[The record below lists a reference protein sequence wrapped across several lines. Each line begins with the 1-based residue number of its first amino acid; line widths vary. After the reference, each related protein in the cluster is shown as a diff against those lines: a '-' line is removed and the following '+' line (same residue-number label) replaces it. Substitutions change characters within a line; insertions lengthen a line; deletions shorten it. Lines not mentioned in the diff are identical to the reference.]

1 VSLQKIRWDRGIVQ
15 IPEVNS
21 SDGSFRVAQFL
32 ARHGGPGAIA
42 EREEEDPSG
51 TRGWSEVYAADGYAL
66 RCVWSRM
73 GGKTELQFSEVPP
86 R

>member
-1 VSLQKIRWDRGIVQ
+1 MQ

-21 SDGSFRVAQFL
+21 SDGDYRVAQFL
-32 ARHGGPGAIA
+32 ARHGGPAANA
-42 EREEEDPSG
+42 EREEQDAAG

-66 RCVWSRM
+66 RCEWSRI
-73 GGKTELQFSEVPP
+73 GTRTELQFLEVAP